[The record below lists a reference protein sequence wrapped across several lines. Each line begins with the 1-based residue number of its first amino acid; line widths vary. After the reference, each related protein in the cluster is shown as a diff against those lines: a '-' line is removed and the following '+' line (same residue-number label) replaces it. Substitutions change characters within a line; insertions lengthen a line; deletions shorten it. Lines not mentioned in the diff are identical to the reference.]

1 MSARGAAGD
10 QARRD
15 WTLPPGEGIV
25 RGMDLRYLDRNDPD
39 ERHFLILAEHP
50 ELIEAIE
57 NDADE
62 IVLEGVVMSPRL
74 HITMHEVVANQL
86 WDNDPPQAWET
97 AVRLREL
104 GYGRHEILHM
114 LGSVLAEEIWN
125 MTTGRRVFDRT
136 RFVEA
141 LAALPGSWERE
152 RPSRRA
158 TSRRPGRKS
167 QALRRGKRRK

>member
-1 MSARGAAGD
+1 MSAGD
-10 QARRD
+10 QERRD
-15 WTLPPGEGIV
+15 WALPPGEGIV
-25 RGMDLRYLDRNDPD
+25 SGMDLGYLDRNNPD

-57 NDADE
+57 NDVDE
-62 IVLEGVVMSPRL
+62 IVLEGVVVSPRL

-97 AVRLREL
+97 AVRLRAL
-104 GYGRHEILHM
+104 GYHRHEILHM

-125 MTTGRRVFDRT
+125 MTTGRQGFDRT
-136 RFVEA
+136 RFVDA
-141 LAALPGSWERE
+141 LASLPGSWERE
-152 RPSRRA
+152 HQSRSA
-158 TSRRPGRKS
+158 PSRRPGRKS

>member
-1 MSARGAAGD
+1 MSGTSRD
-10 QARRD
+10 QERRD

-25 RGMDLRYLDRNDPD
+25 RGMDLANLDRKDAD

-57 NDADE
+57 NDLDE
-62 IVLEGVVMSPRL
+62 IVLEGNVMSPRL

-86 WDNDPPQAWET
+86 WDNDPPETWET
-97 AVRLREL
+97 AARLREL
-104 GYGRHEILHM
+104 GYPRHEILHM

-125 MTTGRRVFDRT
+125 MTTSRQVFDRT

-141 LAALPGSWERE
+141 LAALPGSWERARPPRRAASRRHG
-152 RPSRRA
+152 RPSQAQRRG
-158 TSRRPGRKS
+158 RRP
-167 QALRRGKRRK
+167 RRG